1 MTTTLTTE
9 SLNDH
14 SASDDENGKPT
25 DEELESGLE
34 DEEQEDITEPF
45 DPEQIK
51 IRTVPVLVDQV
62 VTRIGYQEI
71 NLSPDFQRR
80 DDIWDIKAKSRLIE
94 SLLLRIPIPAFYVSS
109 DRKGDWEVVDG
120 VQRMTAINQY
130 SNNEFALSR
139 LQYLTHLNDLKHSD
153 LPRAFQRRIG
163 ETQLIVNVIE
173 HATPEEVMFNVF
185 IRINTGGKHLS
196 AQEIRHALHPG
207 QVRDYLKKLAESEE
221 FKRATDRSVNTKRMA
236 DRELVLRFLAF
247 HTYHWENYDARG
259 FDSYLG
265 KIMKDLNK
273 MDQDLLDDYEKEF
286 KNAMNA
292 AFEIFGK
299 EAFRT
304 PHGANTRRRSINR
317 ALFEAWSVELAGR
330 SSEDIAV
337 LVRQSRNIQSRFK
350 RLMRQD
356 NEFERAVSYSTASR
370 ERVKKRFSAIHELV
384 EEFV

>member
-9 SLNDH
+9 SSNDH
-14 SASDDENGKPT
+14 SVSDDERGKPT
-25 DEELESGLE
+25 VDEWESGLE

-45 DPEQIK
+45 DPEKIN
-51 IRTVPVLVDQV
+51 IRTVTILVDQV
-62 VTRIGYQEI
+62 VTRIGYREI

-173 HATPEEVMFNVF
+173 HGTPEEVMFNVF

-207 QVRDYLKKLAESEE
+207 QVRDYLKKLAESDE
-221 FKRATDRSVNTKRMA
+221 FIRATNGSVNSKRMA
-236 DRELVLRFLAF
+236 DRELILRFLAF
-247 HTYHWENYDARG
+247 HTYRWEKYDARG
-259 FDSYLG
+259 FNEYLNR
-265 KIMKDLNK
+265 IMDDINV
-273 MDQDLLDDYEKEF
+273 MNDFRLDWYEKDF
-286 KNAMNA
+286 KKAMNA
-292 AFEIFGK
+292 AYDIFGK
-299 EAFRT
+299 NAFRK
-304 PHGANTRRRSINR
+304 PGRRRSINR
-317 ALFEAWSVELAGR
+317 ALFESWSVELAGR
-330 SSEDIAV
+330 KPEEIETLGQRRV
-337 LVRQSRNIQSRFK
+337 EIQSRF
-350 RLMRQD
+350 RQLMRQD
-356 NEFERAVSYSTASR
+356 NEFEKAVSYSTASR
-370 ERVKKRFSAIHELV
+370 QRVQKRFSAIHELV